1 MEQQQPPVDLFATP
15 IRIDDTAKRHITA
28 LAQWAMIIV
37 ITAVIGYVITL
48 IQAFIPSRTIIETE
62 PDSEGF
68 SSFMRMGGQ
77 SIAGAIFGI
86 VIGLLINYFLYRF
99 SVLSR
104 KSIAASDVDQLGGSF
119 RNLKI
124 YFIIITIFMIIIS
137 LFAIIGVLAFI

>member
-99 SVLSR
+99 SVQSR
-104 KSIAASDVDQLGGSF
+104 KGLAISDIDELGGGF

-124 YFIIITIFMIIIS
+124 YFIIVSIFMIIFF
-137 LFAIIGVLAFI
+137 LFGLIGVLALM